1 MKGEL
6 LNQNKLSVA
15 KSSKRENQYDLLRIL
30 CMVAVVFIHAVTSK
44 KKSIAAVCS
53 YSFRMCSSSLD
64 VAKDGRTCRIEW
76 DSSKPNGTPRKLCDV
91 TRLNNLGWK
100 AKVDVR
106 RGIEISYDDF
116 LHGNVRK

>member
-1 MKGEL
+1 MHGGGRL
-6 LNQNKLSVA
+6 YPCRNVQ
-15 KSSKRENQYDLLRIL
+15 
-30 CMVAVVFIHAVTSK
+30 K
-44 KKSIAAVCS
+44 KIN
-53 YSFRMCSSSLD
+53 CSSLFLQFPDVQFSLD

-100 AKVDVR
+100 AKVEVR
-106 RGIEISYDDF
+106 RRIEISYDDF

>member
-1 MKGEL
+1 MHGGGRL
-6 LNQNKLSVA
+6 YPCRNVS
-15 KSSKRENQYDLLRIL
+15 
-30 CMVAVVFIHAVTSK
+30 

-100 AKVDVR
+100 AKVEVR

>member
-15 KSSKRENQYDLLRIL
+15 
-30 CMVAVVFIHAVTSK
+30 
-44 KKSIAAVCS
+44 KSIAAVCS

-76 DSSKPNGTPRKLCDV
+76 DTSKPNGTPRKFCDV

>member
-15 KSSKRENQYDLLRIL
+15 KSSKRENQYDLIRIL
-30 CMVAVVFIHAVTSK
+30 CMVAVVFIHAVTSQK
-44 KKSIAAVCS
+44 NQLQQFVLTVSGCAVP
-53 YSFRMCSSSLD
+53 
-64 VAKDGRTCRIEW
+64 GRTCRIEW

-100 AKVDVR
+100 TKVDVR

>member
-1 MKGEL
+1 
-6 LNQNKLSVA
+6 
-15 KSSKRENQYDLLRIL
+15 
-30 CMVAVVFIHAVTSK
+30 
-44 KKSIAAVCS
+44 
-53 YSFRMCSSSLD
+53 MCSSSLD

-100 AKVDVR
+100 AKVDVH